1 MVRYQDA
8 EGGLRVKILQ
18 TATVKQ
24 ILTEKSKRK
33 LLETYMERKTQLL
46 KECEQLRFEARKI
59 EKSKKFQQ
67 AGLTA
72 NFEKETDRRKEKI
85 KLLEFQI
92 EQLHMLPLG
101 SELKEK
107 EVQAVVEIGIG
118 DTWDEVSAN
127 KTIIIED
134 GVVKEIR

>member
-1 MVRYQDA
+1 M
-8 EGGLRVKILQ
+8 KILQ

-46 KECEQLRFEARKI
+46 KECEQLRFEVKKM

-67 AGLTA
+67 ASLSA

-118 DTWDEVSAN
+118 DAWDKVSAN

-134 GVVKEIR
+134 GVIKEIR

>member
-1 MVRYQDA
+1 M
-8 EGGLRVKILQ
+8 KILQ

-67 AGLTA
+67 ADLTA

>member
-67 AGLTA
+67 ADLTA